1 MHRGRGGR
9 GGKFNSGPRDFY
21 QKDRYQGGKH
31 SILARFYPMFIF
43 AFDFVTS
50 QHPDHDDRQGFKP
63 SEIKR
68 RVSFKN
74 VRNHKVVNDA
84 KVKAFLEDEDMVG
97 ELTSGEGSQRLSGG
111 EYRRG
116 GGSNFR
122 NRRKGSPIPRH
133 IGAGGRLVQHPAGWY
148 QVTVQ
153 HGSRYDKDIVLKTIL
168 NGISPSALVA
178 HYYKVDHDTKAAY
191 FYVEEFE
198 VAERIMNLDRK
209 LELPDG
215 FKMLLRVRGSMPQT
229 KIDDALKERMKL
241 AMAKRYNQATKALD
255 LTKFHADPDLSDI
268 FCALARTPI
277 MLAAIDIISENIP
290 DLEALNLNDN
300 KLNALEHMKVMIT
313 KLKNLKILYLG
324 QNKVS

>member
-1 MHRGRGGR
+1 
-9 GGKFNSGPRDFY
+9 
-21 QKDRYQGGKH
+21 
-31 SILARFYPMFIF
+31 
-43 AFDFVTS
+43 
-50 QHPDHDDRQGFKP
+50 
-63 SEIKR
+63 
-68 RVSFKN
+68 
-74 VRNHKVVNDA
+74 
-84 KVKAFLEDEDMVG
+84 MVG

-116 GGSNFR
+116 GGQSNFR

-133 IGAGGRLVQHPAGWY
+133 VGGGGRLVQHPAGWY
-148 QVTVQ
+148 QVTIQ
-153 HGSRYDKDIVLKTIL
+153 HGSRYDKDSVLKTIL
-168 NGISPSALVA
+168 NGISPTALVA

-229 KIDDALKERMKL
+229 KIDDSLKERMKL

-300 KLNALEHMKVMIT
+300 KLNALEHMKVLAT

-324 QNKVS
+324 QNKVSRRLFVQRRRISNSFADFHADIARRSSRSTTRRNIPRRQPFPTSHQRPHVLCQVHRIFLAAIFWSHLSASFCKKLNTGQWRWNWTNIRLGF